1 MRVHHLNGWHW
12 FLEGRYD
19 EDNLVTLCE
28 ICHDIENKYSFHSM
42 YGNRDNTEL
51 QFKEW
56 LHKYQDYLTNKR
68 KQSDET
74 LLE

>member
-1 MRVHHLNGWHW
+1 
-12 FLEGRYD
+12 
-19 EDNLVTLCE
+19 
-28 ICHDIENKYSFHSM
+28 M